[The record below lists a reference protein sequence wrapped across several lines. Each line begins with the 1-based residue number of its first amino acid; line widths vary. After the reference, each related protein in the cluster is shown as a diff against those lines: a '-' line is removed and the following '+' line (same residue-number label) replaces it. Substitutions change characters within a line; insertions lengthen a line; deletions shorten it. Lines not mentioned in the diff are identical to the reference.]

1 MILYA
6 YEDRQ
11 VHRHKLTI
19 HISECEQCNAGE
31 GNLDGRD
38 RMFGKW
44 YGPFTSIDDVFAGM
58 HHLRQITEVH
68 ECATP
73 ASAAANPDSIRE
85 DEKAMSRL
93 DDDGGANSAL
103 VLPGQAG

>member
-38 RMFGKW
+38 RIFGKW
-44 YGPFTSIDDVFAGM
+44 YG
-58 HHLRQITEVH
+58 H
-68 ECATP
+68 
-73 ASAAANPDSIRE
+73 
-85 DEKAMSRL
+85 SRR
-93 DDDGGANSAL
+93 
-103 VLPGQAG
+103 